1 MLIVETVVRIR
12 REHAAGK
19 AIKAIARDLRLSRK
33 VVRKAIRSPEAAFNY
48 QRKVQPLPRI
58 GPYQD
63 RLDALLEENEGSGR
77 RDRLRMTR
85 IHAGPFGPLTIDDLP
100 SSGTTYWVSRRKAEV
115 LAAIDG
121 GMLALEDACEKYR
134 ISPEEL
140 AAWRRSVDRAGIPG
154 LRVTKTREY
163 RGRYIE

>member
-63 RLDALLEENEGSGR
+63 RLAALLEENEGRGR
-77 RDRLRMTR
+77 RGRLRSV
-85 IHAGPFGPLTIDDLP
+85 G
-100 SSGTTYWVSRRKAEV
+100 RRVGK
-115 LAAIDG
+115 
-121 GMLALEDACEKYR
+121 ACESTCR
-134 ISPEEL
+134 CRWE
-140 AAWRRSVDRAGIPG
+140 A
-154 LRVTKTREY
+154 TQ
-163 RGRYIE
+163 

>member
-33 VVRKAIRSPEAAFNY
+33 VVRKAIRSPEATFNY

-63 RLDALLEENEGSGR
+63 RQIGRAPCREGVCQYVEIPVVAVS
-77 RDRLRMTR
+77 LKKKQEQK
-85 IHAGPFGPLTIDDLP
+85 IHTN
-100 SSGTTYWVSRRKAEV
+100 
-115 LAAIDG
+115 
-121 GMLALEDACEKYR
+121 
-134 ISPEEL
+134 
-140 AAWRRSVDRAGIPG
+140 
-154 LRVTKTREY
+154 
-163 RGRYIE
+163 